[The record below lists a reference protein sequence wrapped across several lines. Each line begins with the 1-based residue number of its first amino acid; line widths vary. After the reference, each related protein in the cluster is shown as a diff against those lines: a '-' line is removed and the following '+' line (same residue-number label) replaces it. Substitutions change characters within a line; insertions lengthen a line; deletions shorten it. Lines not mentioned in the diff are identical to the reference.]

1 MNRKKTAAVVAAV
14 LLFGFGMNGCVTA
27 APSIDQLQSRA
38 EAEIIPAE
46 SNDGTN
52 TAEVIAREGIY
63 VDRADS
69 TEYMKEEGGVLVPT
83 KLSEAIDAAKETQTE
98 TDQNGKSIVDD
109 IPTVEEI
116 MSVVNADANRI
127 CKEEYD
133 FDLSQMKQL
142 TYMLDMKYISTNHRV
157 TAGEEVGTG
166 EYAVILDNGTVKA
179 RIHGGEI
186 LRQDNDATIYLIHIN
201 EQTEK
206 ISVLQ
211 MEEYDPKTGT
221 YTVTFPGIGP
231 FMVVQER

>member
-1 MNRKKTAAVVAAV
+1 MAAV

-27 APSIDQLQSRA
+27 APSIEQLQSRA
-38 EAEIIPAE
+38 EAEIIPDE

-52 TAEVIAREGIY
+52 TAEVIVREGIY

-98 TDQNGKSIVDD
+98 
-109 IPTVEEI
+109 
-116 MSVVNADANRI
+116 
-127 CKEEYD
+127 
-133 FDLSQMKQL
+133 
-142 TYMLDMKYISTNHRV
+142 
-157 TAGEEVGTG
+157 
-166 EYAVILDNGTVKA
+166 
-179 RIHGGEI
+179 
-186 LRQDNDATIYLIHIN
+186 
-201 EQTEK
+201 K

-211 MEEYDPKTGT
+211 MEEYDLKTGT